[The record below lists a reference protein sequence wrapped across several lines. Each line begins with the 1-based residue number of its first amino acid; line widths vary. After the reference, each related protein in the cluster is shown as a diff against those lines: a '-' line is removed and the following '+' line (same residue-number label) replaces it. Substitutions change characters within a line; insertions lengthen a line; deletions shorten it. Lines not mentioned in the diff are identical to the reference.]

1 MAKKGRPPKF
11 VLDPNGRAISGLSYN
26 KSSNCYYAT
35 YSKPRVWFSRDFKTS
50 LIEFQKYN
58 SNKSKEQPTVEIQVP
73 FKSPIVH
80 TNGQIDWSDIPDD
93 PPVISA
99 AYEGESTDI
108 PEILFL
114 EKARELILKDPI
126 SAAIKLGIPEISRL
140 EDLPKLEKPL
150 LVKDIGQFY
159 IDRRKPSK
167 DEKRKVESVWKE
179 FCQIIPCK
187 TIREIT
193 SNMIYDYY
201 DKISRQYKE
210 NNFASSWLKSRFAR
224 IKTVLNYS
232 KKYGRT
238 NKRELSRVLEW
249 CQCLS
254 VPSDTAVNP
263 NPISKED
270 VHQLLKIANVKWRA
284 MILLSLN
291 CGYYAKDI
299 HDLKKDMIK
308 SKDNLYYIVF
318 PREKNKL

>member
-1 MAKKGRPPKF
+1 M
-11 VLDPNGRAISGLSYN
+11 
-26 KSSNCYYAT
+26 
-35 YSKPRVWFSRDFKTS
+35 
-50 LIEFQKYN
+50 
-58 SNKSKEQPTVEIQVP
+58 
-73 FKSPIVH
+73 
-80 TNGQIDWSDIPDD
+80 
-93 PPVISA
+93 
-99 AYEGESTDI
+99 
-108 PEILFL
+108 
-114 EKARELILKDPI
+114 
-126 SAAIKLGIPEISRL
+126 
-140 EDLPKLEKPL
+140 PKLEKPL

-270 VHQLLKIANVKWRA
+270 VHQLLDIADIKWKA
-284 MILLSLN
+284 MILLALN

-299 HDLKKDMIK
+299 HDLKKAMIK

-318 PREKNKL
+318 PREKNKHMRVNVLWQITYDAVKEYILKYPNESEHVFSNKYKRPLDPHDVQRGFDKLRKKAKVDEEVKFCHFRDGAATALFGKVNSDLLKITIGHRIKGEKSKYIAVKPEQVQVCADYIWKEYFGEIKSADSGADN